1 MTPLGSSCV
10 NFINFKKEG
19 VLFLVLCCHLIIKN
33 KTIENIYSYMA
44 ESYTNENKK
53 KTIAK
58 NDELFVGILKG
69 KLELGNTVC

>member
-33 KTIENIYSYMA
+33 KTIENIYSYMS

-53 KTIAK
+53 K
-58 NDELFVGILKG
+58 L
-69 KLELGNTVC
+69 